1 LVAKKSQP
9 KKSAAKKAAPKKA
22 APKKAAPK
30 KAAPK
35 KAAPKKAAP
44 KKAAPAKK
52 AAPKKAAPKK
62 AAPKKSAAKKAAPKK
77 AAPKKAAPKNSA
89 AKKAAPK
96 KAAPAKKAAPKNSA
110 AKKAAPK
117 KAAPAKKAAP
127 KKAAPAKKAAPKK
140 AAPAKKAAAEKVV
153 VEAAPA
159 VKTVFEKL
167 VPVTT
172 RPARG
177 KKAAGIVK
185 VISPRASVTAPV
197 LTVREDE
204 SPWTKAERNK
214 VKKALKD
221 DEMRLLEE
229 IAMAEQGLAE
239 LILDSGDGAGDDQA
253 DTGTK
258 TFEREHEMSL
268 ANNAREM
275 LEQVRQAL
283 GRVDDGSYGICDSC
297 GKGIGKLRLQAFP
310 RAKLCMSCK
319 VAEERL

>member
-1 LVAKKSQP
+1 MVAKKSQSKNSTAKKAAPQKVAAKKVAAKKAAAKKAAAKKAAP
-9 KKSAAKKAAPKKA
+9 KKAAPQKVAAKKVAAKKVAAKKVAAKKAAPKKA
-22 APKKAAPK
+22 APKKAAPQKVAAK
-30 KAAPK
+30 KVAPK
-35 KAAPKKAAP
+35 KVAPQKVAPQKVAAKKVAAKKVAAKKVAPKKVAP
-44 KKAAPAKK
+44 KKV
-52 AAPKKAAPKK
+52 
-62 AAPKKSAAKKAAPKK
+62 AAKKVAPE
-77 AAPKKAAPKNSA
+77 
-89 AKKAAPK
+89 
-96 KAAPAKKAAPKNSA
+96 
-110 AKKAAPK
+110 
-117 KAAPAKKAAP
+117 
-127 KKAAPAKKAAPKK
+127 
-140 AAPAKKAAAEKVV
+140 KAAAEKVV
-153 VEAAPA
+153 VEAVPA

-177 KKAAGIVK
+177 KKADGIVK

-204 SPWTKAERNK
+204 SPWTKVERNK
-214 VKKALKD
+214 VRKSLND
-221 DEMRLLEE
+221 DEVRLLEE
-229 IAMAEQGLAE
+229 IATTEQGLAD

-283 GRVDDGSYGICDSC
+283 GRVDDGTYGICDGC
-297 GKGIGKLRLQAFP
+297 GNGIGKLRLQAFP

-319 VAEERL
+319 VAEERQ

>member
-1 LVAKKSQP
+1 MVAKKSQT
-9 KKSAAKKAAPKKA
+9 KQSTAKKAAP
-22 APKKAAPK
+22 
-30 KAAPK
+30 
-35 KAAPKKAAP
+35 
-44 KKAAPAKK
+44 
-52 AAPKKAAPKK
+52 
-62 AAPKKSAAKKAAPKK
+62 
-77 AAPKKAAPKNSA
+77 
-89 AKKAAPK
+89 
-96 KAAPAKKAAPKNSA
+96 
-110 AKKAAPK
+110 KKAAPK

-140 AAPAKKAAAEKVV
+140 ATPAKKATPKKAAPKKVEPEKAVAEKVV
-153 VEAAPA
+153 VEAVPA

-177 KKAAGIVK
+177 KKAEGIVK

-214 VKKALKD
+214 VRKSLND
-221 DEMRLLEE
+221 DEVRLLEE
-229 IAMAEQGLAE
+229 IATSEQGLAD

-283 GRVDDGSYGICDSC
+283 GRVDDGSYGICDGC
-297 GKGIGKLRLQAFP
+297 GNGIGKLRLQAFP

-319 VAEERL
+319 VAEERQ

>member
-1 LVAKKSQP
+1 MVAKKSQP
-9 KKSAAKKAAPKKA
+9 KKSAA
-22 APKKAAPK
+22 K

-96 KAAPAKKAAPKNSA
+96 KAAPAKKAA
-110 AKKAAPK
+110 
-117 KAAPAKKAAP
+117 
-127 KKAAPAKKAAPKK
+127 
-140 AAPAKKAAAEKVV
+140 AEKVV

-204 SPWTKAERNK
+204 SPWTTAERNK